1 MIESAI
7 EAFFIILDPSRMIY
21 MLLGVCIGI
30 VVGLL
35 PGLSGTVGMSLML
48 PFVFGLDPYIGMALL
63 IGMVAVI
70 HTGDTFPSILL
81 GIPGTS
87 GSQAT
92 IMDGYPLAQRGESAR
107 AMGAAFFCSMIGG
120 IIGGIAL
127 FLTIPFAKPLITSFS
142 SPELFMLTMLGLS
155 MAGLL
160 SGKSPMKG
168 VIAGILGLM
177 IGAVGSAPAIPEY
190 RYTFGTLYLTQGI
203 SLPVVAIAIFAFPI
217 IITML
222 TDRGSVS
229 STSKLD
235 NGGILKGVMD
245 ALKNKFLVFR
255 SAVIGV
261 LIGFIPG
268 LGGSVVDWIAYG
280 AGKKTVKN
288 NHFGEGDI
296 RGVIAPESANNA
308 KEGGSL
314 VPTLLFG
321 IPGSGT
327 TAILL
332 GGLTLMGLEAGPR
345 MLNADL
351 SITLSIVWTLVFAN
365 IFGALLCMV
374 LVRPISKISVV
385 PGEKIVPFLL
395 VLLVI
400 GAYQSTM
407 SWGDLIVFVIIGLLG
422 YVMTILDWPRPPL
435 LIGFV
440 LALPA
445 ERYYWIS
452 IERYGW
458 EWLTNP
464 IVIILA
470 ILIVFLLTG
479 GAIMKKFSSK
489 LQKGGI

>member
-7 EAFFIILDPSRMIY
+7 DALIIVLDPSRIAF
-21 MLLGVCIGI
+21 LILGVSIGI
-30 VVGLL
+30 IVGLL

-48 PFVFGLDPYIGMALL
+48 PFVFGLDPFVGMALL
-63 IGMVAVI
+63 IGMIAVI

-92 IMDGYPLAQRGESAR
+92 IMDGYPLAKRGEASR
-107 AMGAAFFCSMIGG
+107 AMGAAFFCSLVGG
-120 IIGGIAL
+120 VIGGIAL
-127 FLTIPFAKPLITSFS
+127 YLTIPFASPLISSFS

-160 SGKSPMKG
+160 AGKSPLKG
-168 VIAGILGLM
+168 IISGILGLL
-177 IGAVGSAPAIPEY
+177 IGAVGSAPAVPEY
-190 RYTFGTLYLTQGI
+190 RYTFDTLYLTQGV
-203 SLPVVAIAIFAFPI
+203 SLPVVAMAIFAFPI

-229 STSKLD
+229 KHAKLQS
-235 NGGILKGVMD
+235 GIFKGVMD
-245 ALKNKFLVFR
+245 SLRNKFLVFR

-288 NHFGEGDI
+288 NHFGKGDI

-332 GGLTLMGLEAGPR
+332 GGLTLMGLEAGPK
-345 MLNADL
+345 MLTSDL
-351 SITLSIVWTLVFAN
+351 PVTLSIVWTLVIAN
-365 IFGALLCMV
+365 IIGAILCMM
-374 LVRPISKISVV
+374 LVRPISKISLV

-395 VLLVI
+395 VLLVV

-407 SWGDLIVFVIIGLLG
+407 SWGDLIIFVVIGLLG
-422 YVMTILDWPRPPL
+422 YAMTILDWPRPPL

-464 IVIILA
+464 IVVGLG
-470 ILIVFLLTG
+470 ILIVVLLTG
-479 GAIMKKFSSK
+479 GTIMKRLSK
-489 LQKGGI
+489 NYETGGQI

>member
-7 EAFFIILDPSRMIY
+7 DALLIVLDPSRLMFL
-21 MLLGVCIGI
+21 LLGVGIGVI
-30 VVGLL
+30 VGLL

-48 PFVFGLDPYIGMALL
+48 PFVFGLDPYVGMALL
-63 IGMVAVI
+63 IGMIAVI

-92 IMDGYPLAQRGESAR
+92 IMDGYPLAKRGEASR
-107 AMGAAFFCSMIGG
+107 AMGAAFFCSLVGG
-120 IIGGIAL
+120 VVGGIAL
-127 FLTIPFAKPLITSFS
+127 YLTIPFAKPLISSFT

-160 SGKSPMKG
+160 AGKSPLKG
-168 VIAGILGLM
+168 VISGILGLL
-177 IGAVGSAPAIPEY
+177 IGAVGSAPAVPEY
-190 RYTFGTLYLTQGI
+190 RYTFKTLYLTQGV
-203 SLPVVAIAIFAFPI
+203 SLPVVAMAIFAFPI

-222 TDRGSVS
+222 TNRGSVS
-229 STSKLD
+229 NHAELQS
-235 NGGILKGVMD
+235 GILKGVTD
-245 ALKNKFLVFR
+245 ALRNKFLVFR

-261 LIGFIPG
+261 LIGFVPG

-280 AGKKTVKN
+280 AGQKTVKN
-288 NHFGEGDI
+288 NHFGKGDI

-332 GGLTLMGLEAGPR
+332 GGLTLMGLEAGPK
-345 MLNADL
+345 MLTTDL
-351 SITLSIVWTLVFAN
+351 PVTLSIVWTLVIAN
-365 IFGALLCMV
+365 IIGAILCMM
-374 LVRPISKISVV
+374 LVRPISKISLV

-395 VLLVI
+395 VLLVV

-407 SWGDLIVFVIIGLLG
+407 SWGDLIIFVAIGLLG
-422 YVMTILDWPRPPL
+422 YIMTILDWPRPPL

-458 EWLTNP
+458 EWITNP
-464 IVIILA
+464 IVIALA
-470 ILIVFLLTG
+470 ILIVVLLSEGTIMRRLSKNYETG
-479 GAIMKKFSSK
+479 GEI
-489 LQKGGI
+489 

>member
-7 EAFFIILDPSRMIY
+7 EALMIVLDPSRLIY
-21 MLLGVCIGI
+21 MFLGIGI
-30 VVGLL
+30 GVIVGLL
-35 PGLSGTVGMSLML
+35 PGLSGTVGMSLLL
-48 PFVFGLDPYIGMALL
+48 PFVFGLEPYVGMALL
-63 IGMVAVI
+63 IGMIAVI
-70 HTGDTFPSILL
+70 HTGDTFPSVLL

-92 IMDGYPLAQRGESAR
+92 IMDGYPLTRKGEAAR
-107 AMGAAFFCSMIGG
+107 AMGASFFSSMIGG
-120 IIGGIAL
+120 VIGGIAL
-127 FLTIPFAKPLITSFS
+127 YLTIPFARPLITSFS

-160 SGKSPMKG
+160 AGKSPIKG
-168 VIAGILGLM
+168 IISGILGLL
-177 IGAVGSAPAIPEY
+177 IGAVGSAPAVPEY
-190 RYTFGTLYLTQGI
+190 RYTLDTLYLTQGV
-203 SLPVVAIAIFAFPI
+203 SLPVVAMAIFAFPI
-217 IITML
+217 LITML
-222 TDRGSVS
+222 TDKGSVS
-229 STSKLD
+229 SHAKLQS
-235 NGGILKGVMD
+235 GILKGVMD

-280 AGKKTVKN
+280 AGQKTVKN
-288 NHFGEGDI
+288 NYFGSGDI

-332 GGLTLMGLEAGPR
+332 GGLTLMGLEAGPK
-345 MLNADL
+345 MLSDDL
-351 SITLSIVWTLVFAN
+351 PVTLSIVWTLVFAN
-365 IFGALLCMV
+365 IFGALLCML
-374 LVRPISKISVV
+374 LVRPISKISLV
-385 PGEKIVPFLL
+385 PGEKIVPFLV
-395 VLLVI
+395 VLLVV

-407 SWGDLIVFVIIGLLG
+407 SWGDLIVFVVIGLLG
-422 YVMTILDWPRPPL
+422 YIMTILDWPRPPL

-464 IVIILA
+464 LVIALAVIIVLLLA
-470 ILIVFLLTG
+470 G
-479 GAIMKKFSSK
+479 GTIMKRFSKKFESE
-489 LQKGGI
+489 GGI